1 MNAVKV
7 LFVTVLVCALYR
19 TEAQQN
25 TITPDLSKVS
35 DGKTWQSRNR
45 KVTFDNAVHLD
56 ARPGDGIV
64 WLKDLTFGNGRID
77 LDIRGKDLQGQSFV
91 GVAFHGINEQ
101 TYDAVYFRPFN
112 FRNPQRNGNSVQYI
126 SHPDNSW
133 DKLRAAYP
141 GKYEHAPNPVPDPS
155 EWFHVTV
162 IVGYPVVTVFV
173 NHSNEPSLTVN
184 QLSSQK
190 QGWIGFWTGNNSDGD
205 FRNLTITPM

>member
-205 FRNLTITPM
+205 FRNLKITPM